1 MTEPGPAHQGPAH
14 QGPAQPGPG
23 QPGSWPSGP
32 GGLPVRPGGTP
43 YGEAGAARRLSPRVL
58 LIDPIRMLP
67 TLLLPLAGVLV
78 AGGFSPASFGW
89 AALGVGGSVVY
100 AVVRWSTFTYRVSG
114 DRLELTRALI
124 SRSVRT
130 IPLERVRGIDITTPP
145 LHRLLRLAV
154 LKLDTG
160 AGGGEQEGELDAL
173 TVEDAESLR
182 AVLLARRPVTPRHRT
197 EDSAAP
203 EGTAL
208 GAPARDGVALDGAAG
223 DSAVRD
229 GAARD
234 GAVPAR
240 GAATGRTS
248 GHHDERIIGRVPRS
262 WLRYGP
268 LSGAYLLTPF
278 ALIAGA
284 VGLAFQVGGEL
295 RVDARTARVAFTW
308 VEGHPALLVAG
319 VVLLILAMPVVGG
332 IMYAVFNWDFT
343 LRTRDGYLVA
353 ERGLVTRRTVSL
365 ERRRIRGYELVDGL
379 IERRFK
385 VVRLWAVVTGL
396 GDSETRG
403 QLLPVTPRTY
413 AVDVASDAIGPFA
426 IPLRPHPS
434 QARRRRLFRAVTPW
448 LVVAAAMFLLG
459 WEVAASAA
467 LVLALLG
474 IPLGL
479 DRYRSLGHAYDGT
492 RLSVRNGS
500 LRRGQAVVERRA
512 VVGWTLRQTV
522 FQRMSGVLT
531 VVAGVG
537 AGTGG
542 YSAIDTGETQGVEFA
557 AEVTPDWIGP
567 FLAPPTR

>member
-1 MTEPGPAHQGPAH
+1 
-14 QGPAQPGPG
+14 
-23 QPGSWPSGP
+23 
-32 GGLPVRPGGTP
+32 
-43 YGEAGAARRLSPRVL
+43 
-58 LIDPIRMLP
+58 MLP

-89 AALGVGGSVVY
+89 AALGVAGSVVY
-100 AVVRWSTFTYRVSG
+100 AIVRWATFTYRVSG
-114 DRLELTRALI
+114 DRLELTRALV

-130 IPLERVRGIDITTPP
+130 IPLERVRGIDITAPP

-173 TVEDAESLR
+173 TMEDAESLR
-182 AVLLARRPVTPRHRT
+182 AVLLARRAVTPRPQPEGSPAT
-197 EDSAAP
+197 P
-203 EGTAL
+203 EGTAVD
-208 GAPARDGVALDGAAG
+208 GAARDGVALDGAA
-223 DSAVRD
+223 RD

-240 GAATGRTS
+240 EAAPGRTPE
-248 GHHDERIIGRVPRS
+248 HHDERIIGRVPRS
-262 WLRYGP
+262 WLTYGP

-284 VGLAFQVGGEL
+284 IGLVFQVGGQL
-295 RVDARTARVAFTW
+295 RVDARTAREAFAW
-308 VEGHPALLVAG
+308 VEGHPALLAAA

-353 ERGLVTRRTVSL
+353 ERGLITRRAVSL

-379 IERRFK
+379 IERRFG

-403 QLLPVTPRTY
+403 QLLPVTPRTF
-413 AVDVASDAIGPFA
+413 AVEVASHAIGPFST
-426 IPLRPHPS
+426 PLRPHPR
-434 QARRRRLFRAVTPW
+434 QARRRRLFRAITPW
-448 LVVAAAMFLLG
+448 LAVAAATALLG
-459 WEVAASAA
+459 WEVAALAA
-467 LVLALLG
+467 LALALLG

-500 LRRGQAVVERRA
+500 LRRAQAVVERRA

-542 YSAIDTGETQGVEFA
+542 YPAIDTGETQGVEFA
-557 AEVTPDWIGP
+557 AEVTPDWIRP
-567 FLAPPTR
+567 FLTPPAP

>member
-1 MTEPGPAHQGPAH
+1 
-14 QGPAQPGPG
+14 
-23 QPGSWPSGP
+23 
-32 GGLPVRPGGTP
+32 V
-43 YGEAGAARRLSPRVL
+43 ARRLSPRVL

-100 AVVRWSTFTYRVSG
+100 AVVRWATFTYRVSG

-173 TVEDAESLR
+173 TVEEAESLR
-182 AVLLARRPVTPRHRT
+182 AVLLARRSVTPRPQP
-197 EDSAAP
+197 EGSAAA
-203 EGTAL
+203 EGTAVD
-208 GAPARDGVALDGAAG
+208 APARDGASKDGTP
-223 DSAVRD
+223 RD
-229 GAARD
+229 GAIS
-234 GAVPAR
+234 AR
-240 GAATGRTS
+240 GAAAGRTP

-284 VGLAFQVGGEL
+284 VGLVFQVGGEL
-295 RVDARTARVAFTW
+295 RVDARKARAVFTW

-353 ERGLVTRRTVSL
+353 ERGLVTRRAVSL

-413 AVDVASDAIGPFA
+413 AVDVASEAIGPFA
-426 IPLRPHPS
+426 TPLRPHPS

-512 VVGWTLRQTV
+512 IVGWTLRQTV

-542 YSAIDTGETQGVEFA
+542 YPAVDTGEAQGVEFA

-567 FLAPPTR
+567 FLASPNR